1 MEKGLKST
9 TEESLEIEPEIEIK
23 IEKVEAVTGEKAET
37 KEEVKEEVKG
47 EAEALPGLI
56 KKCFACREQ
65 DIRSYSPL
73 TLAYI
78 GDCVYEIIVRTVV
91 VGRKNK
97 AVQKLYKDTAAV
109 VKAASQCKVYD
120 SLLEIV
126 TEEEADILKRG
137 RNAHFHTKAKNA
149 SVSEYKKATGLEA
162 LFGYLY
168 LTGRMDRAVE
178 LLKLGLE
185 KCDMEL

>member
-1 MEKGLKST
+1 MEKSLKSV
-9 TEESLEIEPEIEIK
+9 TEGIAETK
-23 IEKVEAVTGEKAET
+23 KAEAITEEKAEEA
-37 KEEVKEEVKG
+37 KAKKN
-47 EAEALPGLI
+47 AEALPELI
-56 KKCFACREQ
+56 KKYFACKGQ

-73 TLAYI
+73 TLAYM

-91 VGRKNK
+91 VGRENK
-97 AVQKLYKDTAAV
+97 AVQKLYKDTSAV

-126 TEEEADILKRG
+126 TEEELDILKRG

-168 LTGRMDRAVE
+168 LTGRMERAVE

-185 KCDMEL
+185 KCDMKL